1 MRFDYYYGSQADQ
14 FSFIRIPR
22 VLLKDP
28 AFANLSVYAKML
40 YSVLLDRMSLS
51 SKNGWF
57 DEENRVYI
65 VYPITEAQEDLG
77 IGKKK
82 AMEVISELVEFG
94 LLEKKRRGQGL
105 PSLLYVKSFMTGI
118 DNSRQEEAEPARS
131 EVPEQTSQSS
141 TQTDGYEQSAQ
152 SMTSRGTRASER
164 TPKVA
169 ALGEAEVSGSAPQNL
184 DREDPE
190 VSDRALQK
198 SSLNSS
204 KSPQLSSAGLTY
216 AAETALT
223 AEESDGTDYS
233 VQYGPVGSEV
243 PKQALLEVPEST
255 LLEVSKPALLEVP
268 KSVPLMSKTDKKYTY
283 RSYLSHLIKAGSTEP
298 TGRADGKRWDGNAAD
313 DNPSIGERGDSAPD
327 CSEKDTLMTEA
338 HRIQAYRELICD
350 NIRYDD
356 LCGAHRFDRERIDGI
371 VDLILE
377 TVLGKDEYVRIAS
390 NCYPAE
396 IVRSRFLRLG
406 YEHIEYVLDCLDSN
420 TTKVKNIKKYLL
432 AVLFN
437 APSTMKGYYH
447 AEVNHD
453 MPQYAKPAQ
462 YA

>member
-118 DNSRQEEAEPARS
+118 DNSRQEETEPARS
-131 EVPEQTSQSS
+131 EVPEQTLLS
-141 TQTDGYEQSAQ
+141 SAQ
-152 SMTSRGTRASER
+152 PEGSGQAAKSMTLGETKNPER
-164 TPKVA
+164 TIQVT
-169 ALGEAEVSGSAPQNL
+169 ALGEAEASGSAPQNP
-184 DREDPE
+184 DMEDPE
-190 VSDRALQK
+190 VSDKALQK
-198 SSLNSS
+198 PSLYSSESVQ
-204 KSPQLSSAGLTY
+204 PSSAGLIY
-216 AAETALT
+216 AAETALS
-223 AEESDGTDYS
+223 AEEARGTDYS
-233 VQYGPVGSEV
+233 VQYGPTGSEV
-243 PKQALLEVPEST
+243 PKREFLEVPEST
-255 LLEVSKPALLEVP
+255 LLEVP
-268 KSVPLMSKTDKKYTY
+268 KSAPLMSKTDKNYTY
-283 RSYLSHLIKAGSTEP
+283 RSYLSHLINAGSTEP
-298 TGRADGKRWDGNAAD
+298 TGKADGKRWDGNAAEG
-313 DNPSIGERGDSAPD
+313 NPSKGEKGDSTSD
-327 CSEKDTLMTEA
+327 GSGKETLMTEA
-338 HRIQAYRELICD
+338 QRIQAYRELICD
-350 NIRYDD
+350 NICYED
-356 LCGAHRFDRERIDGI
+356 LCRARQYDRERIDGI

-377 TVLGKDEYVRIAS
+377 IVLGKDEYVRIAS
-390 NCYPAE
+390 NCYPVE
-396 IVRSRFLRLG
+396 IVRSRFLKLG